1 MAKEEQPS
9 RLSEAAS
16 PGAATRQ
23 GPADPPV
30 RRATRFD
37 ARAALLCAGGCAG
50 IVVFGV
56 VANAHYP
63 LEHWLFFM
71 FARYWL
77 FAGLFM
83 AASFVAGLRIA
94 RWVLPASLPL
104 GERFTF
110 ATALGVLAFV
120 LGIFV
125 GGYAGLIGR
134 VFFFAWPL
142 LLLAFG
148 ARQAWV
154 ELAPLVRD
162 WRRVGW
168 GGLAPRSLP
177 QVLGALL
184 LVTSLVAVYLQV
196 MTPLN
201 VGGDSYWYHL
211 PIAEHYVATGAIRPF
226 AEGWYLGAYPHLA
239 SLLYTWA
246 FMSPGEL
253 FDHVAL
259 SSHLEWALFL
269 ATLAGV
275 SVLTRRLLGGVRV
288 PFAASAV
295 FLFPGLF
302 LYDSSLITG
311 ADHILAFWAP
321 ALGIALLRM
330 NKDFSVREALVAGS
344 LLGAAI
350 LTKYQASYY
359 FVPTALLLV
368 YLIIRRRALK
378 PAVACALACLV
389 VSSAHWLKNWIAY
402 GDPFYP
408 LLYKHLPAHPFHEGA
423 GDLMYWDA
431 QFLLKGTLW
440 QKVQQT
446 LIALPT
452 FAFIP
457 HNWDGM
463 HGSRPVFGSLF
474 TLLVPVLAFLRNMKR
489 TWLVVVGVHLGI
501 VVWFVTTH
509 QDRYLQAL
517 LPWMAAATAAIL
529 FVAWQQGRAVRLVLT
544 VLVALQVVWGADVYF
559 IRTHSMLGDSPLKK
573 LVDYMALGQ
582 EGRYAEHRKLHF
594 GSLEKVG
601 AVLPPHAKVLLH
613 EKHDRLGLGAA
624 SIADTLCWQGAVD
637 YSVLDTPD
645 AAAAL
650 WKTMGATHVM
660 WWDDLGMPYHD
671 YMAREAVFARTVDLW
686 GGDVDSIDDKRLTK
700 LTTEPR
706 DRKSS
711 AAPTRIA
718 WLGCGDD
725 PELALYTPRG
735 LVKREKE
742 SALSADTVRD
752 KPLDALAAAN
762 AVILRETCGGF
773 DKVRGELPS
782 QWRRID
788 RSGGLSVWVRH

>member
-1 MAKEEQPS
+1 MS
-9 RLSEAAS
+9 NSGSSSEKMPQVAS
-16 PGAATRQ
+16 AQSGAMKA
-23 GPADPPV
+23 G
-30 RRATRFD
+30 RASGID
-37 ARAALLCAGGCAG
+37 ARTVLLCAVVCAG
-50 IVVFGV
+50 IVVFGY
-56 VANAHYP
+56 VANEHYP
-63 LEHWLFFM
+63 LREWLFFM

-77 FAGLFM
+77 VAGLFM
-83 AASFVAGLRIA
+83 AASLAAGLRIT
-94 RWVLPASLPL
+94 RWLFPESLPP

-110 ATALGVLAFV
+110 AITLGVLTFV
-120 LGIFV
+120 LGTFV

-134 VFFFAWPL
+134 VFFFAWPAL
-142 LLLAFG
+142 LLGFG
-148 ARQAWV
+148 ARQAWH
-154 ELAPLVRD
+154 ELAPIRRD
-162 WRRVGW
+162 WRRLGW
-168 GGLAPRSLP
+168 SQVMPKTLP

-184 LVTSLVAVYLQV
+184 LVLSLVAIYLQV

-211 PIAEHYVATGAIRPF
+211 PIAEHYVASGAIRPF

-259 SSHLEWALFL
+259 SSHIEWALFL
-269 ATLAGV
+269 ATLGGV
-275 SVLTRRLLGGVRV
+275 AVLTRRLLGGQRV
-288 PFAASAV
+288 PFAAAV
-295 FLFPGLF
+295 LFLFPGIF

-321 ALGIALLRM
+321 ALAIALLRTL
-330 NKDFSVREALVAGS
+330 KDFSVKESAVAGAI
-344 LLGAAI
+344 LGAAI

-368 YLIIRRRALK
+368 YLIVRRRRIK

-408 LLYKHLPAHPFHEGA
+408 LLYKYLPDHPFHAGA

-431 QFLLKGTLW
+431 QFLLKGTPW
-440 QKVQQT
+440 EKVKQT
-446 LIALPT
+446 LLALPT

-457 HNWDGM
+457 HNWEGM
-463 HGSRPVFGSLF
+463 HGNRPVFGSLF
-474 TLLVPVLAFLRNMKR
+474 TLMVPVLVFLRNMKR
-489 TWLVVVGVHLGI
+489 TWLLVVAVHLGI

-517 LPWMAAATAAIL
+517 VPWMTAATAAAL
-529 FVAWQQGRAVRLVLT
+529 FVAWQQGRAVRLALT
-544 VLVALQVVWGADVYF
+544 VLVALQLVWGADVYF
-559 IRTHSMLGDSPLKK
+559 IRTHSMIGDSPLKA

-594 GSLEKVG
+594 GSLQKVG
-601 AVLPPHAKVLLH
+601 AELPPHAKVLLH

-637 YSVLDTPD
+637 YAVLDRPD

-650 WKTMGATHVM
+650 WRQMGATHVM
-660 WWDDLGMPYHD
+660 WWADLGMPWHD

-700 LTTEPR
+700 LRSEPR
-706 DRKSS
+706 DKVSS
-711 AAPTRIA
+711 ASPTKIA

-725 PELALYTPRG
+725 PALALYTPRG
-735 LVKREKE
+735 LIKREPD
-742 SALSADTVRD
+742 SPIGA
-752 KPLDALAAAN
+752 DALRDNPHEAMAAAN
-762 AVILRETCGGF
+762 AVILRGSCGGY
-773 DKVRGELPS
+773 DKAREELS
-782 QWRRID
+782 SHFKRID
-788 RSGGLSVWVRH
+788 RSDGLDVWVRP